1 MQARRVR
8 LLLTLGVVLL
18 LALALGVGSAYAA
31 GPEQAQKGPAVD
43 KVYFKAFH
51 VDRAPLDLEQGNM
64 DLYLFGL
71 KTAAATELRGDD
83 DIQIFEAPA
92 TTNSLILNPAEAPEG
107 QLNPFSIREV
117 RWAVQHLVNRE
128 FVAGEIY
135 RGMADPMVTHVSP
148 TDFDQLTVF
157 DVIRDLNIRY
167 DPEFARSLIN
177 DAMTDAG
184 AEMVDGVWNYNG
196 TPIRIKFIIRIED
209 ERREIG
215 DLVRAELNEAGF
227 QVDPVYQ
234 NFAPA
239 ILTVYAS
246 NPQTFSWHMYTEG
259 WGRSAP
265 VRYDFSAINQF
276 TAPWTGGM
284 PGWRE
289 AGFWQY
295 ENAELD
301 EIGQRIFRGEFS
313 NEAER
318 NELYQRATRIAVEE
332 SVRIWVATVQ
342 NSFAANSELT
352 GVTQDLV
359 AGPKAPWTLREAEV
373 PGQSEL
379 TVGHLW
385 VWTERTTWNPIG
397 GFGDVY
403 STDIWR
409 NLSDPPIWNH
419 PFSGV
424 PQPVRAS
431 FEVETAGPSGKL
443 PVPAD
448 AVVVD
453 PPTDTWVNVPAG
465 TQATSKVTLDYS
477 QYFSADWHHGQ
488 DITMADVL
496 YSIYQS
502 FDMAYDEDKSK
513 VERALAVTA
522 RPFLETFKGIRV
534 LDENRLEVYVDFWHF
549 EENYIASYASP
560 SSVSMPWEVLAA
572 MDDLVFNQ
580 RRAAYSDTAAARFDV
595 PWISLVQDRDGRLVR
610 TTLLNFQRNG
620 TVPESVFTVNG
631 RSYVSAAEAQARY
644 QAVIDWFGEHNLMVI
659 SNGPFMLTRYDP
671 PAQFAE
677 LTANRHPDYPFSKGD
692 FSFGEAEL
700 VRLSDTP
707 TTPLQIGAA
716 NTLSVQVDG
725 PGAVGLQYT
734 LFDPAESKVLAM
746 GQAQPGGGGA
756 FTIELPQAVGD
767 ALQPGLYQLFLG
779 GYSDSVSSM
788 TQRRIDLEA
797 SLDAAAATPSTI
809 TGTTT
814 ATAGAST
821 EPAQAAAT
829 TAPTDQSAPVQ
840 QQESSGGCGRA
851 EQAESVYALAGL
863 ALLGLVLRRRL
874 WR

>member
-8 LLLTLGVVLL
+8 LLLTLSVVLL
-18 LALALGVGSAYAA
+18 LVLALAAGSAYAA

-83 DIQIFEAPA
+83 DLQIFEAPA
-92 TTNSLILNPAEAPEG
+92 STISLILNPAEAPEG
-107 QLNPFSIREV
+107 ELNPFSIRDV
-117 RWAVQHLVNRE
+117 RWAIQHLVNRE

-135 RGMADPMVTHVSP
+135 RGMADPMVTHISP

-157 DVIRDLNIRY
+157 DLIRELNIRY
-167 DPEFARSLIN
+167 DPRVRPQPHPGGDDGRRGRDGRRGVELRRLAHPHQVHHPHRGRAPRGRRPCSGGAQRGGLPRRPRLPELRSRH
-177 DAMTDAG
+177 
-184 AEMVDGVWNYNG
+184 
-196 TPIRIKFIIRIED
+196 P
-209 ERREIG
+209 ERLLDQPA
-215 DLVRAELNEAGF
+215 DLRVAHVHRGLG
-227 QVDPVYQ
+227 P
-234 NFAPA
+234 
-239 ILTVYAS
+239 L
-246 NPQTFSWHMYTEG
+246 
-259 WGRSAP
+259 RP

-295 ENAELD
+295 ENEELD
-301 EIGQRIFRGEFS
+301 EIGQRIFTGEFS

-318 NELYQRATRIAVEE
+318 NELYQRATRIAVED
-332 SVRIWVATVQ
+332 SVRVWVATIQ
-342 NSFAANSELT
+342 NSFAANSRLT

-379 TVGHLW
+379 TIGHLW

-409 NLSDPPIWNH
+409 NLSDPAIWNH

-443 PVPAD
+443 SVPAD

-453 PPTDTWVNVPAG
+453 PPTDTWANVSPG
-465 TQATSKVTLDYS
+465 TQATSKVTFDYS
-477 QYFSADWHHGQ
+477 KYFSAEWHHGI

-496 YSIYQS
+496 YSIYQG

-534 LDENRLEVYVDFWHF
+534 LDDNRLEVYVDFWHF

-595 PWISLVQDRDGRLVR
+595 PWISLVQDRDARLVR
-610 TTLLNFQRNG
+610 TTLLGFQRND
-620 TVPESVFTVNG
+620 TAPESVFTVNG
-631 RSYVSAAEAQARY
+631 RSYVTAEEAQDRY
-644 QAVIDWFGEHNLMVI
+644 QAVLDWFSEHNLMVI

-677 LTANRHPDYPFSKGD
+677 LTAYRHPDYPFSKGD

-700 VRLSDTP
+700 VRLSGHADEPAADRRGQHADRAGGLGRGPLACSTRSSTRP
-707 TTPLQIGAA
+707 RTASSRWGRHSPAPAARSPSPSTSRWATTCSRGST
-716 NTLSVQVDG
+716 N
-725 PGAVGLQYT
+725 
-734 LFDPAESKVLAM
+734 
-746 GQAQPGGGGA
+746 
-756 FTIELPQAVGD
+756 
-767 ALQPGLYQLFLG
+767 
-779 GYSDSVSSM
+779 SS
-788 TQRRIDLEA
+788 
-797 SLDAAAATPSTI
+797 SAAT
-809 TGTTT
+809 
-814 ATAGAST
+814 ATPC
-821 EPAQAAAT
+821 PA
-829 TAPTDQSAPVQ
+829 
-840 QQESSGGCGRA
+840 
-851 EQAESVYALAGL
+851 
-863 ALLGLVLRRRL
+863 
-874 WR
+874 

>member
-8 LLLTLGVVLL
+8 WLLTLSVVLL
-18 LALALGVGSAYAA
+18 LAAVWGAGGALAAE
-31 GPEQAQKGPAVD
+31 PEQAQKGPAVD

-71 KTAAATELRGDD
+71 KTAAATELRDSDD
-83 DIQIFEAPA
+83 LQIFEAPA
-92 TTNSLILNPAEAPEG
+92 TTLSIILNPAEAPEG

-117 RWAVQHLVNRE
+117 RWALQHLINRD

-148 TDFDQLTVF
+148 SDFDQLTVF
-157 DVIRDLNIRY
+157 DLIRELNIRY
-167 DPEFARSLIN
+167 DPEFARGLIQS
-177 DAMTDAG
+177 AMTGAG
-184 AEMVDGVWNYNG
+184 AEMRDGVWHYNDR
-196 TPIRIKFIIRIED
+196 PIRLKFIIRIED

-215 DLVRAELNEAGF
+215 DLIRAELSEAGF

-239 ILTVYAS
+239 ILTVYSS
-246 NPQTFSWHMYTEG
+246 NPQTFEWHLYTEG

-265 VRYDFSAINQF
+265 VRYDYSSINQF

-295 ENAELD
+295 ENEELD
-301 EIGQRIFRGEFS
+301 EIGQRIFTGEFTTL
-313 NEAER
+313 EER
-318 NELYQRATRIAVEE
+318 NQLYQRATRIAVEE
-332 SVRIWVATVQ
+332 SVRLWVATVQ
-342 NSFAANSELT
+342 NSFAANSGLT

-385 VWTERTTWNPIG
+385 VWTERTTWNPVG

-409 NLSDPPIWNH
+409 NLADPPIWNH

-431 FEVETAGPSGKL
+431 FEVESAGPTGKL
-443 PVPAD
+443 NVPAD
-448 AVVVD
+448 AVVLD
-453 PPTDTWVNVPAG
+453 PGSDAWTPVPGG
-465 TQATSKVTLDYS
+465 TRATSKVTFDYS
-477 QYFSADWHHGQ
+477 KYFSAQWHHGIE
-488 DITMADVL
+488 ITMADVL
-496 YSIYQS
+496 YSIYQN
-502 FDMAYDEDKSK
+502 FDMTYDTEKSK
-513 VERALAVTA
+513 IERALAVTA
-522 RPFLETFKGIRV
+522 RPFLDTFRAIRV

-572 MDDLVFNQ
+572 MDDLVFAQ

-610 TTLLNFQRNG
+610 TTLLKFQREG

-631 RSYVSAAEAQARY
+631 RSLVTEAEAQSRF
-644 QAVIDWFGEHNLMVI
+644 QAVLDWFSEHNLMVI

-692 FSFGEAEL
+692 FNFGKAEL

-707 TTPLQIGAA
+707 KDPLWIGQD
-716 NTLSVQVDG
+716 NDLYVQVDG
-725 PGAVGLQYT
+725 PGALGLQYT
-734 LFDPAESKVLAM
+734 LFDPAENRVLDA
-746 GQAQPGGGGA
+746 GQAHP
-756 FTIELPQAVGD
+756 VGD
-767 ALQPGLYQLFLG
+767 GVFNIVLSLYHQGLQPGLYQLFLG
-779 GYSDSVSSM
+779 GYSDAVSSM

-797 SLDAAAATPSTI
+797 LLGSGLGPTTNMPDFTNVLTPQPEATT
-809 TGTTT
+809 
-814 ATAGAST
+814 
-821 EPAQAAAT
+821 PAQQPESRT
-829 TAPTDQSAPVQ
+829 PTQ
-840 QQESSGGCGRA
+840 QDTGGGCGRA
-851 EQAESVYALAGL
+851 EGVESVYALAAL
-863 ALLGLVLRRRL
+863 ALVGLVLRRRI

>member
-8 LLLTLGVVLL
+8 LLLTLSVVLL
-18 LALALGVGSAYAA
+18 LSLAIAAGSAYAA

-83 DIQIFEAPA
+83 DLQIFEAPA
-92 TTNSLILNPAEAPEG
+92 STISLILNPAEAPAGE
-107 QLNPFSIREV
+107 LNPFSIRDV

-135 RGMADPMVTHVSP
+135 RGMADPMVTHISP
-148 TDFDQLTVF
+148 SDFDQLTVF
-157 DVIRDLNIRY
+157 DLIRELNIRY
-167 DPEFARSLIN
+167 DPEFARGLIQE
-177 DAMTDAG
+177 AMTDAG

-196 TPIRIKFIIRIED
+196 SPIRIKFIIRIED
-209 ERREIG
+209 ERREVG
-215 DLVRAELNEAGF
+215 DLVRAELTEAGF
-227 QVDPVYQ
+227 HVDPVYQ

-239 ILTVYAS
+239 ILSVYS
-246 NPQTFSWHMYTEG
+246 TNPQTFEWHMYTEG

-295 ENAELD
+295 ENEELD
-301 EIGQRIFRGEFS
+301 EIGQRIFTGEFS

-318 NELYQRATRIAVEE
+318 NELYQRATRIAVED
-332 SVRIWVATVQ
+332 SVRVWVATIQ
-342 NSFAANSELT
+342 NSFAANSALT

-409 NLSDPPIWNH
+409 NLSDPAIWNH

-443 PVPAD
+443 SVPAD

-453 PPTDTWVNVPAG
+453 PPTDTWANVSPG
-465 TQATSKVTLDYS
+465 TQATSKVTFDYS
-477 QYFSADWHHGQ
+477 KYFSAEWHHGI

-513 VERALAVTA
+513 IERALAVTA

-534 LDENRLEVYVDFWHF
+534 LDDNRLEVYVDFWHF

-595 PWISLVQDRDGRLVR
+595 PWISLVQDRDARLVR
-610 TTLLNFQRNG
+610 TTLLGFQRND
-620 TVPESVFTVNG
+620 TAPESVFTVNG
-631 RSYVSAAEAQARY
+631 RSFVTTDEAQARY
-644 QAVIDWFGEHNLMVI
+644 QAVLDWFSEHNLMVI

-677 LTANRHPDYPFSKGD
+677 LTAYRHPDYPFSKGD

-707 TTPLQIGAA
+707 TNPLQIGAA
-716 NTLSVQVDG
+716 NTLTVTVDG
-725 PGAVGLQYT
+725 PGTVGLQYT
-734 LFDPAESKVLAM
+734 LFDPAENRVLAM
-746 GQAQPGGGGA
+746 GQAQPGSGGA
-756 FTIELPQAVGD
+756 FTIALDQSVGD

-779 GYSDSVSSM
+779 GYSDAVSSM

-797 SLDAAAATPSTI
+797 SLDAPVTAPSTPSTTDTTS
-809 TGTTT
+809 TGT
-814 ATAGAST
+814 
-821 EPAQAAAT
+821 AQPAAT
-829 TAPTDQSAPVQ
+829 TTPSEQAAPVQ
-840 QQESSGGCGRA
+840 QQESGGGCGRG

-863 ALLGLVLRRRL
+863 ALLGLVLRRRV
-874 WR
+874 RG

>member
-8 LLLTLGVVLL
+8 WLLSLGVVLL
-18 LALALGVGSAYAA
+18 LAVAWGAGSALAA
-31 GPEQAQKGPAVD
+31 EPGQSQKGPAVD

-71 KTAAATELRGDD
+71 KTAAATELRDSDD
-83 DIQIFEAPA
+83 LQIFEAPA
-92 TTNSLILNPAEAPEG
+92 TTLSIILNPAEAPEG

-117 RWAVQHLVNRE
+117 RWAVQHLINRD

-148 TDFDQLTVF
+148 SDFDQLTVF
-157 DVIRDLNIRY
+157 DLIRELNIRY
-167 DPEFARSLIN
+167 DPEFARGLIQS
-177 DAMTDAG
+177 AMTGAG
-184 AEMVDGVWNYNG
+184 AEMRDGVWHYNDR
-196 TPIRIKFIIRIED
+196 PIRLKFIIRIED

-215 DLVRAELNEAGF
+215 DLLRAELREAGF

-239 ILTVYAS
+239 ILTVYSS
-246 NPQTFSWHMYTEG
+246 NPQVFDWHLYTEG

-265 VRYDFSAINQF
+265 VRYDYSSINQF

-295 ENAELD
+295 ENEELD
-301 EIGQRIFRGEFS
+301 AIGQRIFTGEFS
-313 NEAER
+313 NLEER
-318 NELYQRATRIAVEE
+318 NQLYERATRIAVEE
-332 SVRIWVATVQ
+332 SVRLWVATVQ
-342 NSFAANSELT
+342 NSFAANSGLT

-385 VWTERTTWNPIG
+385 VWTERTTWNPVG

-409 NLSDPPIWNH
+409 NIADPAIWNH

-431 FEVETAGPSGKL
+431 FDIETAGPSGKL
-443 PVPAD
+443 SVPSD
-448 AVVVD
+448 AVILD
-453 PPTDTWVNVPAG
+453 PGSDAWVRVPGG
-465 TQATSKVTLDYS
+465 TQATSKVTFDYS
-477 QYFSADWHHGQ
+477 KYFSADWHHGI

-502 FDMAYDEDKSK
+502 FDMTYDTEKSK
-513 VERALAVTA
+513 IERAIAVTA
-522 RPFLETFKGIRV
+522 KPFLDTFKAIRV
-534 LDENRLEVYVDFWHF
+534 VDDNRLEVYVDFWHF

-560 SSVSMPWEVLAA
+560 SAVSMPWEVLAA
-572 MDDLVFNQ
+572 MDDLVFAQ

-595 PWISLVQDRDGRLVR
+595 PWISLVQDRDSRLVR
-610 TTLLNFQRNG
+610 TTLLKFQRED
-620 TVPESVFTVNG
+620 TLPESVFTVNG
-631 RSYVSAAEAQARY
+631 RSYASASEAQARY
-644 QAVIDWFGEHNLMVI
+644 QAVIDWFKEHNLMVI

-677 LTANRHPDYPFSKGD
+677 LTANRHPDYPFSRGD

-707 TTPLQIGAA
+707 SAPLQIGAA
-716 NTLSVQVDG
+716 NTLTVQVDG
-725 PGAVGLQYT
+725 PGALGLQYT
-734 LFDPAESKVLAM
+734 LFDPAENRVVAM
-746 GQAQPGGGGA
+746 GQAQPGAGGA
-756 FTIELPQAVGD
+756 FTIALDQSIGD
-767 ALQPGLYQLFLG
+767 NLQPGLYQLFLG
-779 GYSDSVSSM
+779 GYSDAVSSM

-797 SLDAAAATPSTI
+797 SLDAPAPTTPTTPSTD
-809 TGTTT
+809 T
-814 ATAGAST
+814 AQP
-821 EPAQAAAT
+821 EAT
-829 TAPTDQSAPVQ
+829 SAPAEQPETRTPTQ
-840 QQESSGGCGRA
+840 QDTGGGCGRA
-851 EQAESVYALAGL
+851 EGTDSVYALAAL
-863 ALLGLVLRRRL
+863 ALVGLVFRRRI

>member
-8 LLLTLGVVLL
+8 WLLTLSVVLL
-18 LALALGVGSAYAA
+18 LAAVWGAGGALAAE
-31 GPEQAQKGPAVD
+31 PEQSQKGPAVD

-71 KTAAATELRGDD
+71 KTAAATELRDSDD
-83 DIQIFEAPA
+83 LQIFEAPA
-92 TTNSLILNPAEAPEG
+92 TTLSIILNPAEAPEG

-117 RWAVQHLVNRE
+117 RWALQHLINRD

-148 TDFDQLTVF
+148 SDFDQLTVF
-157 DVIRDLNIRY
+157 DLIRELNIRY
-167 DPEFARSLIN
+167 DPEFARGLIQS
-177 DAMTDAG
+177 AMTGAG
-184 AEMVDGVWNYNG
+184 AEMRDGVWHYNDR
-196 TPIRIKFIIRIED
+196 PIRLKFIIRIED

-215 DLVRAELNEAGF
+215 DLVRAELSEAGF

-239 ILTVYAS
+239 ILTVYSS
-246 NPQTFSWHMYTEG
+246 NPQTFEWHLYTEG

-265 VRYDFSAINQF
+265 VRYDYSSINQF

-295 ENAELD
+295 ENEELD
-301 EIGQRIFRGEFS
+301 EIGQRIFTGEFTTL
-313 NEAER
+313 EER
-318 NELYQRATRIAVEE
+318 NQLYQRATRIAVEE
-332 SVRIWVATVQ
+332 SVRLWVATVQ
-342 NSFAANSELT
+342 NSFAANSGLT

-385 VWTERTTWNPIG
+385 VWTERTTWNPVG

-431 FEVETAGPSGKL
+431 FEVESAGPTGKL
-443 PVPAD
+443 NVPAD
-448 AVVVD
+448 AVVLD
-453 PPTDTWVNVPAG
+453 PGSDAWTPVPGG
-465 TQATSKVTLDYS
+465 TQATSKVTFDYS
-477 QYFSADWHHGQ
+477 QYFSAQWHHGIE
-488 DITMADVL
+488 ITMADVL

-502 FDMAYDEDKSK
+502 FDMTYDTEKSK
-513 VERALAVTA
+513 IERALAVTA
-522 RPFLETFKGIRV
+522 RPFLDTFRAIRV

-572 MDDLVFNQ
+572 MDDLVFAQ

-610 TTLLNFQRNG
+610 TTLLKFQREG

-631 RSYVSAAEAQARY
+631 RSLVDEAEAQSRY
-644 QAVIDWFGEHNLMVI
+644 QAVLDWFGEHNLMVI

-707 TTPLQIGAA
+707 TNPLQIGAA

-734 LFDPAESKVLAM
+734 LFDPAENRVLAM
-746 GQAQPGGGGA
+746 GQAQPGAGGA
-756 FTIELPQAVGD
+756 FTIELDQSIGD
-767 ALQPGLYQLFLG
+767 ALQPGLYQLYLG
-779 GYSDSVSSM
+779 GYSDAVSSM

-797 SLDAAAATPSTI
+797 SLDAAASTPSAPDTS
-809 TGTTT
+809 TTDT
-814 ATAGAST
+814 AQPEATT
-821 EPAQAAAT
+821 PAQQPESRT
-829 TAPTDQSAPVQ
+829 PTQ
-840 QQESSGGCGRA
+840 QDTGGGCGRA
-851 EQAESVYALAGL
+851 EGAESVYALAAL
-863 ALLGLVLRRRL
+863 ALVGLVLRRRFF
-874 WR
+874 R